1 MAYDGL
7 RDRRNGPSSPA
18 EAGYNLTA
26 AMVSDSAD
34 LAVYGKALRV
44 RNGSTADV
52 KIVVTPIHASVDT
65 ATMTV
70 TIGAGEREI
79 LPIAVRRIWSTGSTR
94 LVAGIGA
101 DTVEVNV
108 FTE

>member
-1 MAYDGL
+1 MVADNT
-7 RDRRNGPSSPA
+7 RNRIAGKATPA

-26 AMVSDSAD
+26 AMMADDAD
-34 LAVYGKALRV
+34 LPIYGKALRI

-52 KIVVTPIHASVDT
+52 KIVVTPLHAATDT
-65 ATMTV
+65 ATIGF

-79 LPIAVRRIWSTGSTR
+79 LPVSVRRIWSTGSTG
-94 LVAGIGA
+94 LAAALTAGTA
-101 DTVEVNV
+101 EVQI